1 MLPARFAPAQ
11 VTPEARKVIVIGAG
25 LAGLVTAYELTRL
38 NYDVTVLEA
47 QERVGGRVLTIR
59 DFDEGLYGEAGAA
72 RISRDHG
79 LTLKYID
86 DFGLP
91 LTPFYPSDGQFMR
104 LRKGRVERI
113 GWKKFVGSISPIITL
128 GKQEYWK
135 KIHGGNDLLPKAF
148 AERLNGKIRYESPV
162 VKIEQDLTGVKVHF
176 RERDTLQVLS
186 GDMLVSA
193 IPFPMLATIEVTP
206 RFSKAKAD
214 VIRTITYESASR
226 VLLETKSRF
235 WHDSKLNGF
244 ALGENLAEVW
254 EGNFGQA
261 GTHGILQ
268 NYVRGDDSRA
278 LTRQAS
284 ADRLTATQHALGKF
298 FPGLGENYIRG
309 FTKCWSEDPW
319 TKGAWGILGG
329 TRLETGKA
337 PEGRIF
343 FAGEHLSGH
352 ASWMQGALQSGLAAV
367 EGIKR
372 FSPVSA

>member
-1 MLPARFAPAQ
+1 MIPARFAPAQ
-11 VTPEARKVIVIGAG
+11 VAPEGRKVIVIGAG
-25 LAGLVTAYELTRL
+25 LAGLVAAYELTRL

-59 DFDEGLYGEAGAA
+59 DFDDGLYGEAGAA
-72 RISRDHG
+72 RISRDHD

-86 DFGLP
+86 EFGLP
-91 LTPFYPSDGQFMR
+91 LIPFYPSDGQFMR
-104 LRKGRVERI
+104 LRKGRVEKI
-113 GWKKFVGSISPIITL
+113 GWKKFVGTISPIIAL

-135 KIHGGNDLLPKAF
+135 KIHGGNDLFPKAF
-148 AERLNGKIRYESPV
+148 AERLAGKIRFESPV
-162 VKIEQDLTGVKVHF
+162 VKIEQDRTGVKVHF
-176 RERDTLQVLS
+176 KEKDKLQTRSADL
-186 GDMLVSA
+186 LISA
-193 IPFPMLATIEVTP
+193 IPFTMLSGIDVTP
-206 RFSKAKAD
+206 RFSKVKTE
-214 VIRTITYESASR
+214 VIRTIPYESASR

-254 EGNFGQA
+254 EGNFGQG

-268 NYVRGDDSRA
+268 NYVRGNDSRA
-278 LTRQAS
+278 LTRQAP
-284 ADRLTATQHALGKF
+284 ADRLTATQSALGKF
-298 FPGLGENYIRG
+298 FPGLGENYVKG
-309 FTKCWSEDPW
+309 FSKCWSEDPW
-319 TKGAWGILGG
+319 TKGAWGSLGG
-329 TRLETGKA
+329 TNLEAGKA